1 MPDVLRDMNVSRGV
15 SRELVVRAPMIL
27 LLGALCASIGA
38 AAAGQQVPPAG
49 TTPAAGQQPP
59 GGARGGGGGRGN
71 AAATLFASTCAPCH
85 GTDLA
90 GGRAPTLFSER
101 LLASNDDDALVA
113 KIRDGVPNTA
123 MVPFKGTLD
132 DQQIWQL
139 VAYIRTQAASLK
151 DKPVFVPDPN
161 NQIIKSERQTF
172 RIEVVAP
179 GLETP
184 WGLAFLPDG
193 RLLVTERPGRLRIIE
208 KDGDKGKLVPDPVQ
222 GTPKVWERQDSGMLD
237 VAIHP
242 QYERNGWIYL
252 AYTDVV
258 PGYVAPAPAAA
269 PADPPVATA
278 ARGRGRG
285 GPPSP
290 PSMTVLVRGKID
302 KNNRWVE
309 EQVIYR
315 APADLY
321 TPSGSHYGTRFLFDK
336 AGHLFYS
343 LGERGDMT
351 NAQDLSKPL
360 GKIHRVNDDG
370 SIPKDNPFANTPN
383 ALPSIWTYGH
393 RNPQGLAWD
402 SAGALW
408 ESEHGP
414 NGGDEINIIEK
425 GKNYGWGV
433 ISMGLQNGITE
444 RSHEGMEQPIVYY
457 TPTIAPSGIAFYAGS
472 KYPAWKNNLFVAAL
486 AGQQLRR
493 LETSGRKVVHQEVV
507 FEQFGRVR
515 AVTSGPDGLL
525 YVLLQNPTGSGT
537 GVGLSASTPGMV
549 IRLVPASQK

>member
-1 MPDVLRDMNVSRGV
+1 MSVPRCFRL
-15 SRELVVRAPMIL
+15 EFLFFAPAIV
-27 LLGALCASIGA
+27 LLGVLLADVGA
-38 AAAGQQVPPAG
+38 APRRQEPP
-49 TTPAAGQQPP
+49 PAGQQPP
-59 GGARGGGGGRGN
+59 GAGRGGGGGRGN
-71 AAATLFASTCAPCH
+71 PTATLFTATCAPCH
-85 GTDLA
+85 GIDLA
-90 GGRAPTLFSER
+90 GGRAPSLFSER
-101 LLASNDDDALVA
+101 LLASNDDETLVG
-113 KIRDGVPNTA
+113 KIRNGVPNTE
-123 MVPFKGTLD
+123 MQPFKGTLD

-139 VAYIRTQAASLK
+139 VAYMRTQAANLK
-151 DKPVFVPDPN
+151 DKPAFVPDPN

-193 RLLVTERPGRLRIIE
+193 RLLVTERPGRLRII
-208 KDGDKGKLVPDPVQ
+208 DKGRLLPEPVQ
-222 GTPKVWERQDSGMLD
+222 GTPKVWERQDAGMLD

-242 QYERNGWIYL
+242 DYKKNGWIYL
-252 AYTDVV
+252 AYTEVV
-258 PGYVAPAPAAA
+258 PGYVAPPPAPEP
-269 PADPPVATA
+269 PADPAGA
-278 ARGRGRG
+278 AGGRGRGRG

-290 PSMTVLVRGKID
+290 PSMTVFVRGKID
-302 KNNRWVE
+302 KSNHWVG

-315 APADLY
+315 APSELY
-321 TPSGSHYGTRFLFDK
+321 TPSGSHSGTRFLFDT
-336 AGHLFYS
+336 AGHLFYT

-351 NAQDLSKPL
+351 NAQNLSKPL

-370 SIPKDNPFANTPN
+370 SIPKDNPFVNTPN
-383 ALPSIWTYGH
+383 ALPSIWSYGH

-402 SAGALW
+402 ASGLLW

-414 NGGDEINIIEK
+414 TGGDEINIIEK

-457 TPTIAPSGIAFYAGS
+457 TPTIAPSGIGFYSGS
-472 KYPAWKNNLFVAAL
+472 KYPGWKNNLFVAAL

-515 AVTSGPDGLL
+515 AVTTGPDGLL
-525 YVLLQNPTGSGT
+525 YVLLQNPTGAGT
-537 GVGLSASTPGMV
+537 GVGLAASTPGMV
-549 IRLVPASQK
+549 IRLVPAAQK

>member
-1 MPDVLRDMNVSRGV
+1 M
-15 SRELVVRAPMIL
+15 
-27 LLGALCASIGA
+27 
-38 AAAGQQVPPAG
+38 
-49 TTPAAGQQPP
+49 
-59 GGARGGGGGRGN
+59 
-71 AAATLFASTCAPCH
+71 ATLFTSTCAPCH

-90 GGRAPTLFSER
+90 GGRAPSLFSER
-101 LLASNDDDALVA
+101 LLAASDDEALAA
-113 KIRDGVPNTA
+113 KIRDGVPKTE
-123 MVPFKGTLD
+123 MQPFKGTLD
-132 DQQIWQL
+132 EQQIWQL
-139 VAYIRTQAASLK
+139 VAYIRTQAANLK

-161 NQIIKSERQTF
+161 NQIIKSEGETF

-208 KDGDKGKLVPDPVQ
+208 KVEEKDGNRARLVPDPVQ
-222 GTPKVWERQDSGMLD
+222 GIPKVWERQDAGMLD

-242 QYERNGWIYL
+242 QYARSGWIYL
-252 AYTDVV
+252 AYAEVV
-258 PGYVAPAPAAA
+258 PGYVAPPEPTPP
-269 PADPPVATA
+269 PADPGAAPA

-290 PSMTVLVRGKID
+290 PSMTVFVRGKID
-302 KNNRWVE
+302 KKNRWVE

-315 APADLY
+315 APPELY

-336 AGHLFYS
+336 TGHVFFS

-351 NAQDLSKPL
+351 NAQDLSRPL

-370 SIPKDNPFANTPN
+370 SIPRDNPFVNTPN

-402 SAGALW
+402 SAGLLW

-414 NGGDEINIIEK
+414 NGGDEINVIEK

-433 ISMGLQNGITE
+433 ISMGLQNGITA
-444 RSHEGMEQPIVYY
+444 RSHEGMEQPIAYY
-457 TPTIAPSGIAFYAGS
+457 TPTIAPSGIGFYTGS
-472 KYPAWKNNLFVAAL
+472 RYPGWKDNLFVAGL

-493 LETSGRKVVHQEVV
+493 LEISGRKVIHQEVV

-515 AVTSGPDGLL
+515 AVTTGPDGLL

-549 IRLVPASQK
+549 IRLVPAGQK